1 MKTVK
6 FKVTCE
12 TGFVTATHTAI
23 MELEFE
29 DEATQEEINKEVEA
43 VTREWALEKID
54 YYHEILGEE

>member
-12 TGFVTATHTAI
+12 TGFVTATHEAT

-29 DEATQEEINKEVEA
+29 DDATQEEINEEIESF
-43 VTREWALEKID
+43 TREWALEKID
-54 YYHEILGEE
+54 YYYEILGEE

>member
-12 TGFVTATHTAI
+12 TGFVTATHEAT

-29 DEATQEEINKEVEA
+29 DDATQEEINEEIESF
-43 VTREWALEKID
+43 TREWALEKID
-54 YYHEILGEE
+54 YYYKILGEE